1 MGIQNKYVIN
11 VVIFVVAFTIAL
23 GSKIPPC
30 YLSYQQFLT
39 FQTFLA
45 TANWVGYLKYMYTSL
60 QKNDFLMAG
69 K

>member
-39 FQTFLA
+39 FLA